1 MKKFFNKVEIPF
13 LCVVNLAIKR
23 KHRDTVNK
31 NNQVGQ
37 REGFAELGWL
47 RNDQSLVVVVGQ
59 RQNRVSLSNGVL
71 DAVPHEE
78 ANARV
83 QYVRTQIEIL

>member
-1 MKKFFNKVEIPF
+1 VQKFFYKVEIPF

-37 REGFAELGWL
+37 SEGFAELG
-47 RNDQSLVVVVGQ
+47 
-59 RQNRVSLSNGVL
+59 
-71 DAVPHEE
+71 
-78 ANARV
+78 
-83 QYVRTQIEIL
+83 

>member
-1 MKKFFNKVEIPF
+1 VKKFFNKVEIPF

-37 REGFAELGWL
+37 SEGFAELG
-47 RNDQSLVVVVGQ
+47 
-59 RQNRVSLSNGVL
+59 
-71 DAVPHEE
+71 
-78 ANARV
+78 
-83 QYVRTQIEIL
+83 